1 MDGDMTARL
10 FYLGLLAVAVGGY
23 VIVEFRG
30 RMGQAARQAAAWALI
45 ILGLMAGYGLW
56 GDMRSEL
63 MPRQSVVGTDTIEI
77 PRAPDGHYY
86 VTLRIG
92 TQNVTFL
99 ADTGA
104 TNIVLG
110 RRTAESLGIDPSG
123 LVYLGSA
130 QTANGMVRTARVT
143 LEDVALG
150 PIRDA
155 RLTAF
160 VTDGDMDGALL
171 GMDYL
176 GRFRIE
182 IARDRMI
189 LTR

>member
-1 MDGDMTARL
+1 MDADMTARL

-30 RMGQAARQAAAWALI
+30 RMGEAARQAAAWGLI

-56 GDMRSEL
+56 TDMRSTIL
-63 MPRQSVVGTDTIEI
+63 PQQTVLDARTIEI

-86 VTLRIG
+86 VTLSVSGRNI
-92 TQNVTFL
+92 TFL

-104 TNIVLG
+104 TNIVIG
-110 RRTAESLGIDPSG
+110 RDIAQSLGIDPAS

-150 PIRDA
+150 PIRDE

-160 VTDGDMDGALL
+160 VTDGDMEGALL

-182 IARDRMI
+182 IAADRMI

>member
-56 GDMRSEL
+56 GDLRSEL

-110 RRTAESLGIDPSG
+110 RRMAESLGIDPSG